1 MTDAKFTKTQMM
13 SLVASGDISESFTH
27 ETEGNFDITKMRE
40 YARANCEVQQLP
52 IEYVIDF
59 VMNTRVFEPQRVIDL
74 STDSWMEDPALFVAY
89 VESNNVSKL
98 LIDGAHR
105 IIRRHREGL
114 KTFLFY
120 ELLEDEIIRPDPASL
135 TLPNVWGDPI
145 VDGQIIR
152 RPA

>member
-1 MTDAKFTKTQMM
+1 MTRLTNTQMM

-27 ETEGNFDITKMRE
+27 PTEGVFDITKMRE

-59 VMNTRVFEPQRVIDL
+59 VMNTRVFEPQRIIDL
-74 STDSWMEDPALFVAY
+74 STHSWMEDPALFVSY
-89 VESNNVSKL
+89 VENNTVSKL
-98 LIDGAHR
+98 LIDGTHR

-114 KTFLFY
+114 RTFLFY
-120 ELLEDEIIRPDPASL
+120 ELLEDEIIRPDPTTTGILDNA
-135 TLPNVWGDPI
+135 WGDPI

-152 RPA
+152 RPT